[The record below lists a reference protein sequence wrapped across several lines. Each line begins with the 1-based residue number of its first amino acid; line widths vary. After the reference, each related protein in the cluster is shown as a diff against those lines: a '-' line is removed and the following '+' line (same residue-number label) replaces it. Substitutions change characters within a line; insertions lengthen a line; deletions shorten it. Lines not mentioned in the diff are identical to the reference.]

1 MKQQRRDFLTAAL
14 AAAGSPAL
22 WAAMP
27 AATRPDTL
35 FAQAHSLTIVFD
47 ERLPDSRAF
56 AFRAR
61 AMGARTGA
69 RIVPMGNDI
78 GLLWFQSL
86 APANGA
92 PPDTLAGL
100 TRHADAFL
108 LARLALGI
116 GMQVTR
122 QAADTHTG
130 PDALVMWRL
139 DPPSTCSLS
148 SLSRLKAT

>member
-1 MKQQRRDFLTAAL
+1 MKQGRRDFLAAAL

-22 WAAMP
+22 WP
-27 AATRPDTL
+27 AAQAMARPNEL
-35 FAQAHSLTIVFD
+35 AAHARSLTNSLTIVFD
-47 ERLPDSRAF
+47 ERLADSRAF

-61 AMGARTGA
+61 VMGA
-69 RIVPMGNDI
+69 RIVPLANDT

-86 APANGA
+86 MPADG
-92 PPDTLAGL
+92 PPPGTLAGL

-116 GMQVTR
+116 GMRVTR
-122 QAADTHTG
+122 QAADAHTG

-139 DPPSTCSLS
+139 DPPSTSAFS
-148 SLSRLKAT
+148 SADTGLPS

>member
-1 MKQQRRDFLTAAL
+1 MKQGRRTFLAAASL

-22 WAAMP
+22 WP
-27 AATRPDTL
+27 AAQAMAHPDEL
-35 FAQAHSLTIVFD
+35 AAHAHPLTIVFD

-61 AMGARTGA
+61 VTGA
-69 RIVPMGNDI
+69 RIVPLANDI

-86 APANGA
+86 MPSGGA
-92 PPDTLAGL
+92 PPATLAGL

-116 GMQVTR
+116 GMRATR
-122 QAADTHTG
+122 QAADAHTG

-139 DPPSTCSLS
+139 DPPSTSAFNSAYTGLPS
-148 SLSRLKAT
+148 

>member
-1 MKQQRRDFLTAAL
+1 MKHQRRDFLTAAL

-35 FAQAHSLTIVFD
+35 STQAHSLTIVFD

-61 AMGARTGA
+61 VNVKGA

-78 GLLWFQSL
+78 GLLWFQRL
-86 APANGA
+86 MPANGA
-92 PPDTLAGL
+92 SPDTLAGL

-122 QAADTHTG
+122 QAADAHTG

-139 DPPSTCSLS
+139 DPPST
-148 SLSRLKAT
+148 RA